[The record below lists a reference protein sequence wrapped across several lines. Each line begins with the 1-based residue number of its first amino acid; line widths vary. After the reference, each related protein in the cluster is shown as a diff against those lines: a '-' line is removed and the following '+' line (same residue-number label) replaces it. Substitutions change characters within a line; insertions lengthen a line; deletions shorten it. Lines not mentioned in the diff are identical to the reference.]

1 MLECFLL
8 FGNLLFDGYRF
19 HSRIIEQIE
28 DHDSDIKI
36 ANIMKN
42 EFRKFQINVY
52 SLVTFVVYRKLVRP
66 YWVNN
71 SFEDHFKHLQG
82 KYDDNAYEYL

>member
-1 MLECFLL
+1 
-8 FGNLLFDGYRF
+8 
-19 HSRIIEQIE
+19 
-28 DHDSDIKI
+28 
-36 ANIMKN
+36 MKN